1 MGCHD
6 ANRDP
11 TTGVMPILPGQPP
24 VAASG
29 PESTVTQ
36 EPAADSEDSDV
47 EQYSENGHSTTTEA
61 GDTTESDPDDIGAW
75 SNAEDTDYYT
85 DFPSFAFE
93 KGSLVGHRVA
103 QKFNDGWSVGTV
115 KGVEN
120 DRRKMEC
127 GLYFVKHASDFYP
140 FYDPLSA
147 EYYGSESGWVLLKN
161 KAQSNKR
168 RKK

>member
-1 MGCHD
+1 M
-6 ANRDP
+6 
-11 TTGVMPILPGQPP
+11 
-24 VAASG
+24 
-29 PESTVTQ
+29 
-36 EPAADSEDSDV
+36 
-47 EQYSENGHSTTTEA
+47 
-61 GDTTESDPDDIGAW
+61 
-75 SNAEDTDYYT
+75 
-85 DFPSFAFE
+85 
-93 KGSLVGHRVA
+93 GHRVA

-120 DRRKMEC
+120 DRRKVEY
-127 GLYFVKHASDFYP
+127 GQYFVKHASDFYP